1 MTEKKTGKS
10 TGSKRTAAGKTLSD
24 GSRNIKVQKS
34 FTTTHIPNKLGKPKP
49 K

>member
-1 MTEKKTGKS
+1 MTEKKIVKS
-10 TGSKRTAAGKTLSD
+10 TGSRRTADGKTLND
-24 GSRNIKVQKS
+24 GSKNTKVQKS